1 MLFKV
6 AEFVLHN
13 CDKRKKA
20 PSICLI
26 TPIILVTTIIYQDC
40 INLL

>member
-26 TPIILVTTIIYQDC
+26 NPVIKTVVIIY
-40 INLL
+40 